1 MLNSRKICIFLRDQK
16 PYFMMQNIKWSWR
29 NISIRHKIG
38 LGFTVIIAI
47 SVITGLVLLSN
58 LNKISSQTKNLSE
71 THIPT
76 VYEVNYLMR
85 YWQETSENAKSYD
98 FSKNP
103 YFNNQ
108 ADITLERTN
117 TAFRNLAE
125 LTTDR
130 RDELNKKGVFLDLLK
145 QHLTKYKETRD
156 KYLDISA
163 RYDNQKAL
171 FNQTLENI
179 NSSANTNS
187 FNETRIV
194 ADANQLAFQVNKH
207 FLNRN
212 GVALIELA
220 NELPSNRNNV
230 MAIPVR
236 AGLMTLTSDLYDSVD
251 NLLSTY
257 KQMRIAELNNY
268 EASKNVMWEVRASSD
283 IGLDQIQVVGNTSNR
298 ITNNQ
303 RTIQIITLILS
314 IVLGVSLIY
323 ILSNSI
329 GRPIIRGIELAERVA
344 KGDLTVKMNEDRK
357 DEIGRLGSALNNMTV
372 NLNKLISDIINT
384 SKSVA
389 DYSEQLNEKALDLAE
404 GANQQASSAEEV
416 SSSMEEMHSVIE
428 QNTHNSKATEDIS
441 GKAATQM
448 RESNKRSKEAA
459 LQLEEITN
467 KIMVIKDIAFQTNI
481 LALNAAVEAARA
493 GQEGRGFS
501 VVAAEVRKLAE
512 RSQAAAQDISKV
524 SAVTIEASR
533 LSTQML
539 DELTPQIEKT
549 AELVSEISAASV
561 EQVSGVQ
568 QINFALQELNQITQR
583 NASSADEINTTS
595 DKLQGMSHQLLNA
608 TTSFKAL
615 GASDEDE
622 NHIF

>member
-1 MLNSRKICIFLRDQK
+1 MQKI
-16 PYFMMQNIKWSWR
+16 NWSWQD
-29 NISIRHKIG
+29 ISIRHKIG

-85 YWQETSENAKSYD
+85 YWQETSENAKAFD
-98 FSKNP
+98 FSQNP

-108 ADITLERTN
+108 ADITFERTL
-117 TAFRNLAE
+117 TAFSNLNE
-125 LTTDR
+125 LTTER
-130 RDELNKKGVFLDLLK
+130 KEELKKKGVFLDLLK
-145 QHLTKYKETRD
+145 QYLTQYKETREH
-156 KYLDISA
+156 YLDLSSSFKNQ
-163 RYDNQKAL
+163 RNRFKQELDNLNNTA
-171 FNQTLENI
+171 NI
-179 NSSANTNS
+179 RS
-187 FNETRIV
+187 FNEARILAEV
-194 ADANQLAFQVNKH
+194 NQLGVKLNDH

-212 GVALIELA
+212 GVELIELSIA
-220 NELPSNRNNV
+220 LPSFRSEISSIPART
-230 MAIPVR
+230 AIKE
-236 AGLMTLTSDLYDSVD
+236 LTTGIFSTIE
-251 NLLSTY
+251 NLLATY
-257 KQMRIAELNNY
+257 KQMRIAELKNY

-283 IGLDQIQVVGNTSNR
+283 IGLDQIQVVGNTSND
-298 ITNNQ
+298 ITNKQ
-303 RTIQIITLILS
+303 RTIQVITLILS
-314 IVLGVSLIY
+314 IVLGVSLIFL
-323 ILSNSI
+323 LSNSI

-344 KGDLTVKMNEDRK
+344 KGDLTVKMKEDRK

-384 SKSVA
+384 SRTVA

-428 QNTHNSKATEDIS
+428 QNTQNSKETETIS
-441 GKAATQM
+441 AKAAAQM
-448 RESNKRSKEAA
+448 RESNIRSKEAA

-512 RSQAAAQDISKV
+512 RSQAAAQEISKV
-524 SAVTIEASR
+524 SSVTIEASR
-533 LSTQML
+533 LSTEML

-549 AELVSEISAASV
+549 AELVSEISAASA

-568 QINFALQELNQITQR
+568 QIILALQQLNQITQK
-583 NASSADEINTTS
+583 NASSADEINITS

-615 GASDEDE
+615 SGSEEDEDY
-622 NHIF
+622 

>member
-1 MLNSRKICIFLRDQK
+1 MQKI
-16 PYFMMQNIKWSWR
+16 NWSWQD
-29 NISIRHKIG
+29 ISIRHKIG

-85 YWQETSENAKSYD
+85 YWQETSENAKAFD
-98 FSKNP
+98 FSQNP

-108 ADITLERTN
+108 ADITFERTL
-117 TAFRNLAE
+117 TAFSNLNE
-125 LTTDR
+125 LTTER
-130 RDELNKKGVFLDLLK
+130 KEELKKKGVFLDLLE
-145 QHLTKYKETRD
+145 QYLTQYKETREH
-156 KYLDISA
+156 YLDLSSNFE
-163 RYDNQKAL
+163 NQRNR
-171 FNQTLENI
+171 FNQELDNLNNTANI
-179 NSSANTNS
+179 RS
-187 FNETRIV
+187 FNEARILAEV
-194 ADANQLAFQVNKH
+194 NQLGVKLNDH

-212 GVALIELA
+212 GVELIELSIA
-220 NELPSNRNNV
+220 LPSFRSEISSIPART
-230 MAIPVR
+230 AIKE
-236 AGLMTLTSDLYDSVD
+236 LTTGIFSTIE
-251 NLLSTY
+251 NLLATY
-257 KQMRIAELNNY
+257 KQMRIAELKNY

-283 IGLDQIQVVGNTSNR
+283 IGLDQIQVVGNTSND
-298 ITNNQ
+298 ITNKQ
-303 RTIQIITLILS
+303 RTIQVITLILS
-314 IVLGVSLIY
+314 IVLGVSLIFL
-323 ILSNSI
+323 LSNSI

-344 KGDLTVKMNEDRK
+344 KGDLTVKMKEDRK

-384 SKSVA
+384 SRTVA

-428 QNTHNSKATEDIS
+428 QNTQNSKETETIS
-441 GKAATQM
+441 AKAAAQM

-512 RSQAAAQDISKV
+512 RSQAAAQEISKV
-524 SAVTIEASR
+524 SSVTIEASR
-533 LSTQML
+533 LSTEML

-549 AELVSEISAASV
+549 AELVSEISAASA

-568 QINFALQELNQITQR
+568 QINLALQELNQITQK
-583 NASSADEINTTS
+583 NASSADEINITS

-615 GASDEDE
+615 SGSEEDED
-622 NHIF
+622 F

>member
-1 MLNSRKICIFLRDQK
+1 MQKI
-16 PYFMMQNIKWSWR
+16 NWSWQD
-29 NISIRHKIG
+29 ISIRHKIG
-38 LGFTVIIAI
+38 LGFTIIIAI

-58 LNKISSQTKNLSE
+58 LNKISSQTKNLSD

-85 YWQETSENAKSYD
+85 YWQETSENSKAFD
-98 FSKNP
+98 FSQNP
-103 YFNNQ
+103 YFNGQ
-108 ADITLERTN
+108 ADISFERTIA
-117 TAFRNLAE
+117 AFRNLNE

-130 RDELNKKGVFLDLLK
+130 KEELKKKGVFLDLLN
-145 QHLTKYKETRD
+145 QYLTQYKESREV
-156 KYLDISA
+156 YLDLSSRFENQHKIFKQDL
-163 RYDNQKAL
+163 DNL
-171 FNQTLENI
+171 NNTVNI
-179 NSSANTNS
+179 RS
-187 FNETRIV
+187 FTEAQIL
-194 ADANQLAFQVNKH
+194 AKANQLGVKINNH
-207 FLNRN
+207 LLNRD
-212 GVALIELA
+212 GVELIELA
-220 NELPSNRNNV
+220 KTLPLLKTEVS
-230 MAIPVR
+230 AIPAR
-236 AGLMTLTSDLYDSVD
+236 TAIKDLTTKIFNTAES
-251 NLLSTY
+251 LLALY
-257 KQMRIAELNNY
+257 KQMRIAELKNY

-283 IGLDQIQVVGNTSNR
+283 IGLDQIQIVGNTSND
-298 ITNNQ
+298 ITNKQ
-303 RTIQIITLILS
+303 RTIQVITLILS
-314 IVLGVSLIY
+314 IVLGVSLIFL
-323 ILSNSI
+323 LSNSI

-344 KGDLTVKMNEDRK
+344 KGDLTVKMKEDRK

-372 NLNKLISDIINT
+372 NLNQLISDIINT
-384 SKSVA
+384 SRTVA

-428 QNTHNSKATEDIS
+428 QNTQNSKETETIS
-441 GKAATQM
+441 AKAAAQM

-512 RSQAAAQDISKV
+512 RSQAAASEISKV
-524 SAVTIEASR
+524 SSVTIEASR
-533 LSTQML
+533 LSTEML

-568 QINFALQELNQITQR
+568 QINLALQELNQITQR
-583 NASSADEINTTS
+583 NASSADEINITS

-615 GASDEDE
+615 DETE
-622 NHIF
+622 EEEYY

>member
-1 MLNSRKICIFLRDQK
+1 MEKI
-16 PYFMMQNIKWSWR
+16 NWSWQD
-29 NISIRHKIG
+29 ISIRHKIG

-58 LNKISSQTKNLSE
+58 LNKISSQTKNLSD

-85 YWQETSENAKSYD
+85 YWQESSENAKAFD

-103 YFNNQ
+103 YFNEQ
-108 ADITLERTN
+108 ADITFDRTVS
-117 TAFRNLAE
+117 AFRNLNE

-130 RDELNKKGVFLDLLK
+130 KEELKKKGVFLDLLK
-145 QHLTKYKETRD
+145 QYLTQYKESREL
-156 KYLDISA
+156 YLDLSS
-163 RYDNQKAL
+163 RFENQR
-171 FNQTLENI
+171 
-179 NSSANTNS
+179 NS
-187 FNETRIV
+187 FKQYLDDLNNTVNIRSFTEAQIL
-194 ADANQLAFQVNKH
+194 AKANQLGVKINDH
-207 FLNRN
+207 LLNRD
-212 GVALIELA
+212 GVELIELTKA
-220 NELPSNRNNV
+220 LPLLRTEVSSIPART
-230 MAIPVR
+230 AIR
-236 AGLMTLTSDLYDSVD
+236 DLTTEVFSTAE
-251 NLLSTY
+251 NLLALY
-257 KQMRIAELNNY
+257 KQMRIAELKNY

-283 IGLDQIQVVGNTSNR
+283 IGLDQIQVVGNTSND
-298 ITNNQ
+298 ITNKQ
-303 RTIQIITLILS
+303 RTIQVITLILS
-314 IVLGVSLIY
+314 IVLGVSLIFL
-323 ILSNSI
+323 LSNSI

-344 KGDLTVKMNEDRK
+344 RGDLTVKMKENRK

-384 SKSVA
+384 SRTVA

-428 QNTHNSKATEDIS
+428 QNTQNSKETENIS
-441 GKAATQM
+441 AKAAAQM

-512 RSQAAAQDISKV
+512 RSQAAAQEISKV
-524 SAVTIEASR
+524 SSVTIEASR
-533 LSTQML
+533 LSTEML
-539 DELTPQIEKT
+539 DELTPKIEKT

-568 QINFALQELNQITQR
+568 QINLALQELNQITQR
-583 NASSADEINTTS
+583 NASSADEINITS

-615 GASDEDE
+615 SETE
-622 NHIF
+622 EEEYY

>member
-1 MLNSRKICIFLRDQK
+1 
-16 PYFMMQNIKWSWR
+16 MQNINWSWR
-29 NISIRHKIG
+29 DISIRHKIG
-38 LGFTVIIAI
+38 LGFSVIIAI

-58 LNKISSQTKNLSE
+58 LGKISRQTENLSE

-85 YWQETSENAKSYD
+85 YWQETSEYARSFD

-103 YFNNQ
+103 YFNSQ
-108 ADITLERTN
+108 ANITFGRTS
-117 TAFRNLAE
+117 TAFSNLNE
-125 LTTDR
+125 LTSDR
-130 RDELNKKGVFLDLLK
+130 KEELTKKGVFLDLLNQYLK
-145 QHLTKYKETRD
+145 QYKETRE
-156 KYLDISA
+156 KYIDLSA
-163 RYDNQKAL
+163 DFENEKLL
-171 FNQTLENI
+171 FNQTLNDL
-179 NSSANTNS
+179 NSTANTSS
-187 FNETRIV
+187 FNETRIL
-194 ADANQLAFQVNKH
+194 AETNQLTAQINNH
-207 FLNRN
+207 ILNRN
-212 GVALIELA
+212 GVKLIELA
-220 NELPSNRNNV
+220 NELPTLQENILD
-230 MAIPVR
+230 IPARTDLKAV
-236 AGLMTLTSDLYDSVD
+236 TSDFFNIIA

-257 KQMRIAELNNY
+257 QRMRIAELNNF
-268 EASKNVMWEVRASSD
+268 EASKNVMWEIRASSD
-283 IGLDQIQVVGNTSNR
+283 IGMDQIQIVGNTSNE
-298 ITNNQ
+298 ITSNQ
-303 RTIQIITLILS
+303 QAIQIITLILS
-314 IVLGVSLIY
+314 LVLGVSLIF

-329 GRPIIRGIELAERVA
+329 GRPIIRGIELAEQVA
-344 KGDLTVKMNEDRK
+344 KGDLTVKMKEDRK

-372 NLNKLISDIINT
+372 NLNNLISNIINT
-384 SKSVA
+384 SRTVA

-428 QNTHNSKATEDIS
+428 QNTHNSKETETIS
-441 GKAATQM
+441 AKAAAQM
-448 RESNKRSKEAA
+448 RESNKRSKETA

-467 KIMVIKDIAFQTNI
+467 KILVIKDIAFQTNI

-512 RSQAAAQDISKV
+512 RSQTAAQEISKV

-533 LSTQML
+533 LSTEML

-568 QINFALQELNQITQR
+568 QINFALQELNQITQK

-615 GASDEDE
+615 GTSDEDE
-622 NHIF
+622 DEAF

>member
-1 MLNSRKICIFLRDQK
+1 
-16 PYFMMQNIKWSWR
+16 MQNFNWSWR

-58 LNKISSQTKNLSE
+58 LNKISRQTKNLSE

-85 YWQETSENAKSYD
+85 YWQETSENAKSFD

-103 YFNNQ
+103 YFNSQ
-108 ADITLERTN
+108 AEITFERTN
-117 TAFRNLAE
+117 TAFQNLTE
-125 LTTDR
+125 LTTER
-130 RDELNKKGVFLDLLK
+130 KEELNKKGVFLDLLK
-145 QHLTKYKETRD
+145 QHLTRYKETRE
-156 KYLDISA
+156 KYLDISS
-163 RYDNQKAL
+163 RFKNQQSL
-171 FNQTLENI
+171 FNQTLN
-179 NSSANTNS
+179 NLDRTANTNS

-194 ADANQLAFQVNKH
+194 AKANQIAVQVNNH
-207 FLNRN
+207 ILNQN
-212 GVALIELA
+212 GIALIELA
-220 NELPSNRNNV
+220 KELATTRNNA
-230 MAIPVR
+230 MAISAR
-236 AGLMTLTSDLYDSVD
+236 AKLKNLTSDYYDTVD

-283 IGLDQIQVVGNTSNR
+283 IGLDQIQIVGNTSND
-298 ITNNQ
+298 ITNKQ
-303 RTIQIITLILS
+303 RTIQIITLVLS
-314 IVLGVSLIY
+314 IVLGVSLIF

-329 GRPIIRGIELAERVA
+329 GRPIIRGIELAEKVA
-344 KGDLTVKMNEDRK
+344 KGDLTVKMEEDRK
-357 DEIGRLGSALNNMTV
+357 DEIGRLGGALNNMTV
-372 NLNKLISDIINT
+372 NLNKLISDIIKT
-384 SKSVA
+384 SRRVA

-404 GANQQASSAEEV
+404 GANQQASSTEEV
-416 SSSMEEMHSVIE
+416 SSSMEEMHGVIE
-428 QNTHNSKATEDIS
+428 QNTQNSKETERIS
-441 GKAATQM
+441 AKAAAQM

-501 VVAAEVRKLAE
+501 VVAAEIRKLAE
-512 RSQAAAQDISKV
+512 RSQTAAQEISKV
-524 SAVTIEASR
+524 SAITIEASR
-533 LSTQML
+533 LSTEML
-539 DELTPQIEKT
+539 EDLTPQIEKT

-568 QINFALQELNQITQR
+568 QINLALQELNQITQR
-583 NASSADEINTTS
+583 NASSADEINNTS
-595 DKLQGMSHQLLNA
+595 DKLQGMSHELLNA

-615 GASDEDE
+615 KSAEDEDE
-622 NHIF
+622 DY

>member
-1 MLNSRKICIFLRDQK
+1 MQKI
-16 PYFMMQNIKWSWR
+16 NWSWQD
-29 NISIRHKIG
+29 ISIRHKIG

-85 YWQETSENAKSYD
+85 YWQETSENAKAFD
-98 FSKNP
+98 FSQNP
-103 YFNNQ
+103 YFNSQ
-108 ADITLERTN
+108 ADITFERTL
-117 TAFRNLAE
+117 TAFSNLTE
-125 LTTDR
+125 LTTER
-130 RDELNKKGVFLDLLK
+130 KEELKKKGVFLDLLE
-145 QHLTKYKETRD
+145 QYLTQYKETREH
-156 KYLDISA
+156 YLDLSSNFE
-163 RYDNQKAL
+163 NQRNR
-171 FNQTLENI
+171 FNQELDNLNNTANI
-179 NSSANTNS
+179 RS
-187 FNETRIV
+187 FNEARILAEV
-194 ADANQLAFQVNKH
+194 NQLGVKLNDH

-212 GVALIELA
+212 GVELIELSIA
-220 NELPSNRNNV
+220 LPSFRSEISSIPART
-230 MAIPVR
+230 AIKE
-236 AGLMTLTSDLYDSVD
+236 LTTGIFSTIE
-251 NLLSTY
+251 NLLATY
-257 KQMRIAELNNY
+257 KQMRIAELKNY

-283 IGLDQIQVVGNTSNR
+283 IGLDQIQVVGNTSND
-298 ITNNQ
+298 ITNKQ
-303 RTIQIITLILS
+303 RTIQVITLILS
-314 IVLGVSLIY
+314 IVLGVSLIFL
-323 ILSNSI
+323 LSNSI

-344 KGDLTVKMNEDRK
+344 KGDLTVKMKEDRK

-384 SKSVA
+384 SRTVA

-428 QNTHNSKATEDIS
+428 QNTQNSKETETIS
-441 GKAATQM
+441 AKAAAQM
-448 RESNKRSKEAA
+448 RESNIRSKEAA

-512 RSQAAAQDISKV
+512 RSQAAAQEISKV
-524 SAVTIEASR
+524 SSVTIEASR
-533 LSTQML
+533 LSTEML

-568 QINFALQELNQITQR
+568 QINLALQELNQITQK
-583 NASSADEINTTS
+583 NASSADEINITS

-615 GASDEDE
+615 SGSEEDEDY
-622 NHIF
+622 

>member
-1 MLNSRKICIFLRDQK
+1 MQKI
-16 PYFMMQNIKWSWR
+16 NWSWQD
-29 NISIRHKIG
+29 ISIRHKIG

-85 YWQETSENAKSYD
+85 YWQETSENAKAFD
-98 FSKNP
+98 FSQNP

-108 ADITLERTN
+108 ADITFERTL
-117 TAFRNLAE
+117 TAFSNLNE
-125 LTTDR
+125 LTTER
-130 RDELNKKGVFLDLLK
+130 KEELKKKGVFLDLLE
-145 QHLTKYKETRD
+145 QYLTQYKETREH
-156 KYLDISA
+156 YLDLSSNFE
-163 RYDNQKAL
+163 NQRNR
-171 FNQTLENI
+171 FNQELDNLNNTANI
-179 NSSANTNS
+179 RS
-187 FNETRIV
+187 FNEARILAEV
-194 ADANQLAFQVNKH
+194 NQLGVKLNDH

-212 GVALIELA
+212 GVELIELSSA
-220 NELPSNRNNV
+220 LPSFRSEISSIPART
-230 MAIPVR
+230 AIKD
-236 AGLMTLTSDLYDSVD
+236 LTTGIFSTVE
-251 NLLSTY
+251 NLLATY
-257 KQMRIAELNNY
+257 KQMRIAELKNY

-283 IGLDQIQVVGNTSNR
+283 IGLDQIQVVGNTSND
-298 ITNNQ
+298 ITNKQ
-303 RTIQIITLILS
+303 RTIQVITLILS
-314 IVLGVSLIY
+314 IVLGVSLIFL
-323 ILSNSI
+323 LSNSI

-344 KGDLTVKMNEDRK
+344 KGDLTVKMKEDRK

-384 SKSVA
+384 SRTVA

-428 QNTHNSKATEDIS
+428 QNTQNSKETETIS
-441 GKAATQM
+441 AKAAAQM

-512 RSQAAAQDISKV
+512 RSQAAAQEISKV
-524 SAVTIEASR
+524 SSVTIEASR
-533 LSTQML
+533 LSTEML

-549 AELVSEISAASV
+549 AELVSEISAASA

-568 QINFALQELNQITQR
+568 QINLALQELNQITQK
-583 NASSADEINTTS
+583 NASSADEINITS

-615 GASDEDE
+615 SGSEEDED
-622 NHIF
+622 F